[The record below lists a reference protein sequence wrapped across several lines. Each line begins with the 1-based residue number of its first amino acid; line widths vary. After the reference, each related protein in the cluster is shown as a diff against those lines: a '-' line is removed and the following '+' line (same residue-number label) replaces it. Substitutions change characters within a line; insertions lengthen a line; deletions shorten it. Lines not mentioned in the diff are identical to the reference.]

1 MLILFIVL
9 TIKAPEW
16 HKYISTR
23 TNLFYT
29 VRFSDV
35 FGSTDWVNQRLLLK
49 FLGNFDVLLEGL
61 LVHTRIKSTSM
72 QNSLDLKPSVIKHF
86 WKMVYSGL
94 STWFNKFQCMY
105 NDPQDVYLVHREFFF
120 FFAWNFGICQTKW
133 THRFFSPNV
142 SIDSRDG
149 GRRLYSANIAFLV
162 LWSIES
168 RQFLWNGSLE

>member
-35 FGSTDWVNQRLLLK
+35 FGSTDWVNQRFLLK
-49 FLGNFDVLLEGL
+49 FLDNFDVLLEGL

-120 FFAWNFGICQTKW
+120 FFCLKLWYMSNQMNSP
-133 THRFFSPNV
+133 FFFTQC
-142 SIDSRDG
+142 IDWLSRW
-149 GRRLYSANIAFLV
+149 RPSTV
-162 LWSIES
+162 L
-168 RQFLWNGSLE
+168 R